1 MIEPQRIGARPV
13 DHRRPSAQ
21 RKGPSRLANRLDDK
35 LHHTAG
41 NRGGVPVMLTIGEP
55 SRWLTDVYVDG
66 DAGVHLRAEVR
77 R

>member
-1 MIEPQRIGARPV
+1 
-13 DHRRPSAQ
+13 
-21 RKGPSRLANRLDDK
+21 
-35 LHHTAG
+35 
-41 NRGGVPVMLTIGEP
+41 MLTIGER